1 MHNYT
6 TFTCELGTV
15 TIQCA
20 EHGVTGVWFETHTS
34 RPDDLG
40 IEHPENPLLVRAKQQ
55 LKEYFSGQRE
65 VFDLPLQYCGTEF
78 QQAVWQQL
86 TQIPFGET
94 RSYQEIANAIGN
106 PKAVRAVGA
115 ANGKNPISV
124 IVPCHR
130 VIGASGK
137 LTGYAGGID
146 RKQQL
151 LLLEKILID

>member
-1 MHNYT
+1 MRHYT

-15 TIQCA
+15 TIQCGQR
-20 EHGVTGVWFETHTS
+20 GVTGVWFENQTS
-34 RPDDLG
+34 LPNDLG
-40 IEHPENPLLVRAKQQ
+40 RESPTHPILIKTKQQ
-55 LKEYFSGQRE
+55 LEEYFSCQRE
-65 VFDLPLQYCGTEF
+65 GFDLPLEYCGTPF

-86 TQIPFGET
+86 IQIPFGET
-94 RSYQEIANAIGN
+94 RSYQEIAIAIGN

-146 RKQQL
+146 RKQKL
-151 LLLEKILID
+151 LQIEKILID